1 MLSAKEEGALVG
13 GRMLGVRYA
22 GGRVLVRIQDLLLL
36 LADEEE
42 GFSARWAAGNVDK
55 LACSYSYRTWGF

>member
-13 GRMLGVRYA
+13 GRMVGVRYA

-36 LADEEE
+36 LADEED
-42 GFSARWAAGNVDK
+42 FSARWAAGNVDK
-55 LACSYSYRTWGF
+55 LACSYSYRTWGL